1 MTTVIRSVTEWQA
14 VRSRLQPDAAL
25 GFVPTMGALHEGH
38 ASLINRSLK
47 ENHQTVVSLFVN
59 PTQFNNP
66 DDFRRYPRTEAEDL
80 GMLEKLKADFVFIPD
95 YPSLYPDDYSY
106 KITEHNLSLVMEGT
120 GRPGHF
126 NGVLTVVMKL
136 LNLVRPERAYFGEKD
151 YQQFLLI
158 KKMAAAFFMD
168 VEIISC
174 PTVRHTDGLAMS
186 SRNVLLSKSDRER
199 APLFARLLKSGKTT
213 EQIKAELNQSG
224 FTVDYI
230 TDFEGRRYGAV
241 YLGGIRLI
249 DNVERNA

>member
-1 MTTVIRSVTEWQA
+1 
-14 VRSRLQPDAAL
+14 
-25 GFVPTMGALHEGH
+25 
-38 ASLINRSLK
+38 
-47 ENHQTVVSLFVN
+47 
-59 PTQFNNP
+59 
-66 DDFRRYPRTEAEDL
+66 
-80 GMLEKLKADFVFIPD
+80 
-95 YPSLYPDDYSY
+95 
-106 KITEHNLSLVMEGT
+106 
-120 GRPGHF
+120 
-126 NGVLTVVMKL
+126 
-136 LNLVRPERAYFGEKD
+136 
-151 YQQFLLI
+151 
-158 KKMAAAFFMD
+158 MAAAFFMD

>member
-1 MTTVIRSVTEWQA
+1 
-14 VRSRLQPDAAL
+14 
-25 GFVPTMGALHEGH
+25 MGALHDGH

-47 ENHQTVVSLFVN
+47 ENDRTVVSLFVN

-66 DDFRRYPRTEAEDL
+66 DDFRRYPRTEAGDL
-80 GMLEKLKADFVFIPD
+80 AMLNRMKVDFVFIPD
-95 YPSLYPDDYSY
+95 YPAVYPDNFSF
-106 KITEHNLSLVMEGT
+106 KVTEHSLSLMMEGT

-136 LNLVRPERAYFGEKD
+136 LNAIRPQRAYFGEKD
-151 YQQFLLI
+151 YQQFLLV

-186 SRNVLLSKSDRER
+186 SRNVLLSKEDRER
-199 APLFARLLKSGKTT
+199 APLFARLLQSDKST
-213 EQIKAELNQSG
+213 EQIKAELIQAG
-224 FTVDYI
+224 FVVDYI
-230 TDFEGRRYGAV
+230 TEFEGRRYGAV